1 MDVDFNLNR
10 QPPLVK
16 ILKLPRQ
23 LNRLAEEPFRLF
35 FPLGIV
41 ASAIGVLLWPAVFR
55 GWIDYY
61 PLEAHARWMVLAF
74 AGSLI
79 VGFLGT
85 AGPRVLGT
93 RTFFRWEFLAHLVLA
108 LAMMTAL
115 WFNRIAMADLL
126 TGVWFAGVLASLL
139 GRFLFSRQD
148 SPPPGLPLAVL
159 GIGGAAI
166 AGFVLSSGV
175 ATSFAVNQFLRLMYF
190 QGILWLPILGV
201 APYLLPR
208 FFGKRSRHS
217 FDDSLSIPPGWMRPF
232 LESLA
237 AGLLLIGSFALEAW
251 GYSSSGQILRAAVV
265 TVHLIRWVPGLAASG
280 KVNGLGLALRWV
292 LPCAAGGW
300 LLAAWFPELRAGMLH
315 LMFIGG
321 AGLLMFAAAT
331 RIILGHG
338 DRHDRLESPMI
349 WWHVMWGMILFT
361 AATRL
366 TSDFIPKVRVSHFI
380 YAALMWVVVLAYW
393 AWKTRRELRAPV
405 YQPGIIQN
413 RCPRRRKK
421 TTHPQTSPQDA

>member
-1 MDVDFNLNR
+1 MN
-10 QPPLVK
+10 PA
-16 ILKLPRQ
+16 RQ
-23 LNRLAEEPFRLF
+23 LTRLAEEPFRLF
-35 FPLGIV
+35 FPLGIL

-93 RTFFRWEFLAHLVLA
+93 RMFFRWEFLAHLVLA

-115 WFNRIAMADLL
+115 WFNRIALSDLL
-126 TGVWFAGVLASLL
+126 TGVWMTAVLASLL
-139 GRFLFSRQD
+139 GRFLFVRQD
-148 SPPPGLPLAVL
+148 TPPPGLPLAVL
-159 GIGGAAI
+159 GIGGAAT
-166 AGFVLSSGV
+166 AGFILGSGV
-175 ATSFAVNQFLRLMYF
+175 TTSFAVDQFLRLLYF

-208 FFGKRSRHS
+208 FFGKRSLHS

-237 AGLLLIGSFALEAW
+237 AGFLLIGSFALEAW
-251 GYSSSGQILRAAVV
+251 GYAGSGQILRAAVV
-265 TVHLIRWVPGLAASG
+265 TIHLARWVPGLVARS

-292 LPCAAGGW
+292 LPCAVGGW
-300 LLAAWFPELRAGMLH
+300 LLAAWFPDLRAGVLH

-321 AGLLMFAAAT
+321 AGLLMFTAAT

-338 DRHDRLESPMI
+338 ERHDRLESPMI
-349 WWHVMWGMILFT
+349 WWHLLWGMILFT

-380 YAALMWVVVLAYW
+380 YAALMWVVLLAFW
-393 AWKTRRELRAPV
+393 AWKTRRELHSPV
-405 YQPGIIQN
+405 YKPGVIQS
-413 RCPRRRKK
+413 RCPLRRKK
-421 TTHPQTSPQDA
+421 PPLRRHCLGMPEPPNTRIP